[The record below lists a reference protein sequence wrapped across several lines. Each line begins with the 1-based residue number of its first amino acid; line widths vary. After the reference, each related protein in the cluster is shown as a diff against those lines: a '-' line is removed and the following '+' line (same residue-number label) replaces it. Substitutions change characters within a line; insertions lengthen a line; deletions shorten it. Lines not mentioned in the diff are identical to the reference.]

1 LHQVSI
7 QLSGKA
13 FGSDFS
19 SAGAQNVA
27 RHEVGHALGLGHS
40 DDEEDL
46 MFPSFEFAPIFG
58 EDNVPIS
65 ACDVHA
71 VEDIYGA
78 VSCAAIRI
86 RQIAHSKSCVATLA
100 APIFFLAQDLTR
112 GYAWRK
118 RNTFSL
124 SHRQG
129 PHPDSSPAP
138 CRLCGLYTHTWAFS
152 GKPRPAGSAA
162 RRPASARTP
171 GRRGS
176 SS

>member
-1 LHQVSI
+1 MV
-7 QLSGKA
+7 
-13 FGSDFS
+13 
-19 SAGAQNVA
+19 
-27 RHEVGHALGLGHS
+27 
-40 DDEEDL
+40 
-46 MFPSFEFAPIFG
+46 PSL
-58 EDNVPIS
+58 VLRS
-65 ACDVHA
+65 
-71 VEDIYGA
+71 
-78 VSCAAIRI
+78 RI
-86 RQIAHSKSCVATLA
+86 RQIAHSNSCVATVA

-171 GRRGS
+171 RLGDVGHPHSTTHTDAPHHRRRSPLQPKPRMALLVNTGRILLHPCRNPHLS
-176 SS
+176 VAEPHPPPAPCRTSRQL